1 MSYDP
6 RRVRTRVEVKGRPH
20 PVRSHS
26 RVERLGNLSIGLF
39 GGEHADLFDKRGRST
54 TQVRRRERQWTL
66 DLTRRAAA
74 PADGDLDY
82 VVADQGDIL
91 DEQPQ
96 HPLAVARRCARIIP
110 DTRQVGDQRGHPF
123 LHLGSDRRG
132 LGFACT
138 RIRVFGFGQPLERL
152 VPVAFQVVGDEPILG
167 PHEQELPLR
176 QLGVFA
182 KPRDLRSFGAIDL
195 GGPGPQ
201 LVEHL
206 DGHIDRCRGDG
217 LEHEPADRMVD
228 CRTRQPLARRLRAF
242 NPPALTDI
250 AWRRVTAGHAVA
262 HRHAVTAPAADD
274 DPLQQGHAFTGG
286 AASPVRTYA
295 PGALEQC
302 RLIGFKLF
310 PGDVAR
316 VGIRQ
321 KDRPLLAGEAPI
333 TRLPGEAELSLSGP
347 PIDVRSGIAGIGLNR
362 SAVDG
367 GSTRRH

>member
-1 MSYDP
+1 MLQVAVDV
-6 RRVRTRVEVKGRPH
+6 VRPAQGADACGGKGQTASGPQ
-20 PVRSHS
+20 PP

-96 HPLAVARRCARIIP
+96 HPLAVSRRRARIIP
-110 DTRQVGDQRGHPF
+110 DTWQVGDQRGHPF

-182 KPRDLRSFGAIDL
+182 KHSRDALSGLIGRKGAFHDRSR
-195 GGPGPQ
+195 
-201 LVEHL
+201 LV
-206 DGHIDRCRGDG
+206 DRRPSGRGVHAPPTTYARLASSDV
-217 LEHEPADRMVD
+217 AQSR
-228 CRTRQPLARRLRAF
+228 LARPDARPGRSWHG
-242 NPPALTDI
+242 PDGCTP
-250 AWRRVTAGHAVA
+250 
-262 HRHAVTAPAADD
+262 
-274 DPLQQGHAFTGG
+274 
-286 AASPVRTYA
+286 PVRRGSRTSA
-295 PGALEQC
+295 TPLHGH
-302 RLIGFKLF
+302 
-310 PGDVAR
+310 
-316 VGIRQ
+316 
-321 KDRPLLAGEAPI
+321 RPTP
-333 TRLPGEAELSLSGP
+333 RLPGSPWKPPDYAEYRCTKSS
-347 PIDVRSGIAGIGLNR
+347 
-362 SAVDG
+362 
-367 GSTRRH
+367 GSTRAAEPTQHSPELRIASHRWYPGILRRRASVSASARAAAVRAHEAEPRARICRYTLYG

>member
-1 MSYDP
+1 MLQVAVDV
-6 RRVRTRVEVKGRPH
+6 VRPAQGADACGGEGQTASGPQ
-20 PVRSHS
+20 PPP
-26 RVERLGNLSIGLF
+26 VERLGNLSIGLF

-96 HPLAVARRCARIIP
+96 HPLAVSRRRARIIP
-110 DTRQVGDQRGHPF
+110 DTWQVGDQRGHPF

-182 KPRDLRSFGAIDL
+182 KPRNLRSFGAIDL

-206 DGHIDRCRGDG
+206 DGHVDRCRGDG
-217 LEHEPADRMVD
+217 IEHEPADRMVD

-262 HRHAVTAPAADD
+262 YRHAVTAPAADD
-274 DPLQQGHAFTGG
+274 NPLQQGHAFTGG

-310 PGDVAR
+310 PGEVAR

-321 KDRPLLAGEAPI
+321 KDRPLLAGEASI

-347 PIDVRSGIAGIGLNR
+347 PIAARGTRL
-362 SAVDG
+362 SAA
-367 GSTRRH
+367 